1 MIMQELMCQQ
11 HRKSKMISNLRQQL
25 LVVVKNWLQE
35 FSMLSDFVCLW
46 NFSVNSENHV
56 KCRHFWIPLRTFF
69 TWSTEILLLWN
80 KKVFWK
86 LLFSMFTV
94 ESRVPVHIQR
104 ILALF
109 IYSVLMKLWSR
120 CFIVCG
126 AAAAFCQV
134 IVQQN
139 TARVKDSIHF
149 NIVNLISAFLQ
160 LKPLL
165 KNLGRVKAYLQNPND
180 LLATI
185 KRTKAGINLSL
196 TQLEWKNLNDDGKY
210 LTTYNHIYIFI
221 SLLIV

>member
-1 MIMQELMCQQ
+1 MQTFLNTIENVLHLK
-11 HRKSKMISNLRQQL
+11 HR
-25 LVVVKNWLQE
+25 
-35 FSMLSDFVCLW
+35 
-46 NFSVNSENHV
+46 
-56 KCRHFWIPLRTFF
+56 
-69 TWSTEILLLWN
+69 ILLLWN

-94 ESRVPVHIQR
+94 ESRVPVHIPQ

-109 IYSVLMKLWSR
+109 IYSVLMKLWTR

-126 AAAAFCQV
+126 AAAVFCQV

-139 TARVKDSIHF
+139 TARVKDRIHF
-149 NIVNLISAFLQ
+149 NVVNFISAFLQ

-185 KRTKAGINLSL
+185 KRTINLSL
-196 TQLEWKNLNDDGKY
+196 TQLEWKNWNDDGKY
-210 LTTYNHIYIFI
+210 LTTYSHIYIFI